1 MCHPNTLV
9 KFSRFSIRIFLKKNL
24 EVAGSNGLCTNWL
37 VEQFFVIKKLA
48 TFFFFLRS
56 CNLWSLFFW
65 MQAFEWLWFFF
76 WIAMW
81 LTGYQFDPSTT
92 SQLTSTRLKLS
103 SNKLKKKTQM
113 KTPSPI
119 PCSTDR
125 SHCWLA
131 HLHVTWSSKGMCENG
146 IPRSIDSGIWIFKV
160 SKEKKKT

>member
-1 MCHPNTLV
+1 M
-9 KFSRFSIRIFLKKNL
+9 

-48 TFFFFLRS
+48 TLFFIRS
-56 CNLWSLFFW
+56 CNLWPLFFW

-76 WIAMW
+76 WIVMW
-81 LTGYQFDPSTT
+81 LTWYQFGPSTT

-103 SNKLKKKTQM
+103 NNKLNKKTQM

-125 SHCWLA
+125 SPCWPA

-160 SKEKKKT
+160 NKEKKKT